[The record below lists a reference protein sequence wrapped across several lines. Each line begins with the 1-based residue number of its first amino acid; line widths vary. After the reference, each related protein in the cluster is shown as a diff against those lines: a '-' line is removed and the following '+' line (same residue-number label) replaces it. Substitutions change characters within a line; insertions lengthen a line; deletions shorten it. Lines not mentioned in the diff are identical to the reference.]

1 VDIFT
6 FIIIVGLNINQTVI
20 YFKLNGQPYKST
32 EHFEKCRHVGIVCA
46 IWTLSF
52 VFKEVSV
59 FYGASI
65 YKLKSNVDFVS
76 ALSIALVDFFTIIVP
91 FYCVIN

>member
-1 VDIFT
+1 MDIFT
-6 FIIIVGLNINQTVI
+6 FIIIVGLNINQIVI
-20 YFKLNGQPYKST
+20 YFKLNGQPYKSN
-32 EHFEKCRHVGIVCA
+32 EHFEKCRHLGIVCA
-46 IWTLSF
+46 IWTFSF

-65 YKLKSNVDFVS
+65 LKLKSNVDFVS
-76 ALSIALVDFFTIIVP
+76 ALAIALVDFFTIIVP